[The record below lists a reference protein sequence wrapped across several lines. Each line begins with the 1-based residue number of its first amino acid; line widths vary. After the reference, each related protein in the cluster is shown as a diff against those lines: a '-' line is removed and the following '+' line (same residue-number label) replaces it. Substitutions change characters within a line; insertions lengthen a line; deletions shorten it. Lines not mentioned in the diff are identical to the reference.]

1 MFNDIRLPRLAPIVA
16 RVILF
21 GAAFTIVSIAGSSLM
36 LWSDTVVLA
45 TIFGVI
51 FVGVSGVMLA
61 ANLHHLSDQ
70 E

>member
-1 MFNDIRLPRLAPIVA
+1 
-16 RVILF
+16 
-21 GAAFTIVSIAGSSLM
+21 M